1 MALKATKFFGIVRYN
16 VVDILVTAMTPTACW
31 LAASSKNHSS
41 TMQIGNRD
49 TEGTFCRS
57 NFC

>member
-1 MALKATKFFGIVRYN
+1 MAPEANKFSGIVHYN
-16 VVDILVTAMTPTACW
+16 VVDILVTAMTPTACR

-49 TEGTFCRS
+49 TEGTFCWS
-57 NFC
+57 SFC

>member
-1 MALKATKFFGIVRYN
+1 MAPEATKFSGIVHYN
-16 VVDILVTAMTPTACW
+16 VVDILVTTMTPTACW

-41 TMQIGNRD
+41 AMQIGNKD

-57 NFC
+57 SFC